1 MEIVG
6 IFSAHL
12 EYNMANLYIL
22 WSFANFEV
30 IWYILPR
37 FGILCEEK
45 SGNPDEHTNR
55 FHSLWLIC

>member
-1 MEIVG
+1 
-6 IFSAHL
+6 
-12 EYNMANLYIL
+12 LYIL